1 MKNNPIKNTQKGL
14 KEALHKMGCPNVQKK
29 HSTSFLVT
37 EVQIETIMIYHYT
50 HTPTKMARETY
61 HTHTRKRGREFLKD
75 RKDPSCFQFPLLPA
89 LQLGKSITG
98 RDAQRPCGSKGN
110 KVKRSR

>member
-1 MKNNPIKNTQKGL
+1 
-14 KEALHKMGCPNVQKK
+14 MGCPNVQKK

-61 HTHTRKRGREFLKD
+61 LTHTHVREGGSFKKIEKIPLASNFL
-75 RKDPSCFQFPLLPA
+75 SYQHC
-89 LQLGKSITG
+89 S
-98 RDAQRPCGSKGN
+98 
-110 KVKRSR
+110 